1 MSESDPL
8 NAQLFS
14 ARLSPHRSLSQA
26 HFRVLLMAFCACAF
40 VSSLPFLILGAW
52 PVAGFMGL
60 DVALFYWAFRANYR
74 SARAYEDVVVTP
86 LALSVAKVSEE
97 GARRE
102 WSWHPAWVRLERRTH
117 EEYGVERLS
126 LVSRGSALEIA
137 GFLGPD
143 AKALFADRLAGAL
156 AQARKGPRFS

>member
-1 MSESDPL
+1 MSQSDPL
-8 NAQLFS
+8 NAQLFA
-14 ARLSPHRSLSQA
+14 ARLTPHRSLSRS
-26 HFRVLLMAFCACAF
+26 HFRVLLMVFCACAF

-60 DVALFYWAFRANYR
+60 DVVLFYWAFHANYR
-74 SARAYEDVVVTP
+74 AARAYEDVVVTP
-86 LALSVAKVSEE
+86 LALSVAKVSEA

-102 WSWHPAWVRLERRTH
+102 WSWHPAWVRLERQSH
-117 EEYGVERLS
+117 EEYGLERLS
-126 LVSRGSALEIA
+126 VVSRGAATEIG

-143 AKALFADRLAGAL
+143 AKARFADSLAGAL